1 MKLSKFLLVISMVT
15 CVSLL
20 YVYQQTE
27 IFRFAYLGEKKQ
39 LRFDELLDKN
49 KVLRYNIMKRASLV
63 EIGDKISEDSD
74 FQMPESYRLVKFFSP
89 KDSLKLAKETMN
101 KETALSRFFS
111 VKRQAQAETV
121 NP

>member
-1 MKLSKFLLVISMVT
+1 MISMVT

-39 LRFDELLDKN
+39 SRFEELLDKN

-63 EIGDKISEDSD
+63 EIGDKISENSD
-74 FQMPESYRLVKFFSP
+74 FQMPESYRLVKFLSP
-89 KDSLKLAKETMN
+89 KDSLRLAREPMK

-111 VKRQAQAETV
+111 IKRQAEAKTV